1 MHLMKMF
8 RFEPNASWSLPEQLF
23 MVSERSAKCTTPGDP
38 MSCQNALQNLD
49 QLRPARRF
57 GFGGSQKRPD
67 YAWTDL
73 TYLLHKAN
81 VSWAYYV
88 AEGTQPDCEDDAM
101 FCQPQPQRAGTPEI
115 WNPLPH
121 FDTVRQDGELG
132 NIQQLS
138 QFYTSAKNGTP
149 PAVSWISPNGKN
161 SEHPPA
167 LVSTG

>member
-1 MHLMKMF
+1 MKMF

-101 FCQPQPQRAGTPEI
+101 FCQPQPPAWQHPDTLALLRCCQEWHIAIRLLGCAQRS
-115 WNPLPH
+115 
-121 FDTVRQDGELG
+121 D
-132 NIQQLS
+132 
-138 QFYTSAKNGTP
+138 
-149 PAVSWISPNGKN
+149 
-161 SEHPPA
+161 
-167 LVSTG
+167 